1 MRSLSSL
8 IAFVIVMF
16 LINASTYT
24 LPEHQQAILL
34 QLGKVKGD
42 PVVEPGLKFKL
53 PFIQEVKYFD
63 KRILQ
68 WDGVRGEIPTK
79 DKKFIW
85 VDTTA
90 RWRIANALAFYKAV
104 RDIPN
109 ALPLMG
115 SIIDG
120 ATKDIVSNNDLIE
133 SVRNSNSIFKDIEE
147 NKSEAKK
154 RLEEQENSD
163 SDNVIIEELISDVK
177 PVKSGREKL
186 SEMIATRART
196 KLRQDYGIELI
207 DVQLRSI
214 AYQENVEKKVFQSM
228 ISERK
233 QIATKI
239 RSAGKGEEA
248 KILGQLDLA
257 LKKIESEAYR
267 QSQALIGTAEA
278 EAIGIFASSL
288 KRDPNF
294 YEFIKNL
301 DAYKNTIAKKGEFI
315 LSTDSAFLELLKKG
329 G

>member
-1 MRSLSSL
+1 M
-8 IAFVIVMF
+8 
-16 LINASTYT
+16 
-24 LPEHQQAILL
+24 
-34 QLGKVKGD
+34 
-42 PVVEPGLKFKL
+42 
-53 PFIQEVKYFD
+53 
-63 KRILQ
+63 
-68 WDGVRGEIPTK
+68 
-79 DKKFIW
+79 
-85 VDTTA
+85 
-90 RWRIANALAFYKAV
+90 
-104 RDIPN
+104 
-109 ALPLMG
+109 
-115 SIIDG
+115 
-120 ATKDIVSNNDLIE
+120 IE